1 MVGVGRGQ
9 MKCLKEK
16 YRRSKMLKEITLP
29 YDSWWDVSNY
39 PESGFY
45 KIIEADG
52 SHDTTVALVLKK
64 VQMIFLVADYT
75 EDIEKSINHVFQNYF
90 KKELDS
96 ISIISF
102 DDVLKAIAVT
112 QDPRVVKDLVK

>member
-1 MVGVGRGQ
+1 
-9 MKCLKEK
+9 
-16 YRRSKMLKEITLP
+16 MLKEITLP

-45 KIIEADG
+45 KIKDVDEKYNV
-52 SHDTTVALVLKK
+52 SVVLALKE

-75 EDIEKSINHVFQNYF
+75 EDIEKSINNVFQNYF
-90 KKELDS
+90 KKELNS
-96 ISIISF
+96 IESSKVKVEDTKSIISF

-112 QDPRVVKDLVK
+112 QDPRMIKDLVK

>member
-1 MVGVGRGQ
+1 MIGIGYGQ

-45 KIIEADG
+45 KVIDRDRVYIAK
-52 SHDTTVALVLKK
+52 VFVVLKEAG
-64 VQMIFLVADYT
+64 VGCLIFDYT
-75 EDIEKSINHVFQNYF
+75 EDIEKSINKMFQNYF
-90 KKELDS
+90 KRELDS
-96 ISIISF
+96 KSIISF

-112 QDPRVVKDLVK
+112 QDPKVIKDLVR

>member
-1 MVGVGRGQ
+1 
-9 MKCLKEK
+9 
-16 YRRSKMLKEITLP
+16 MLKEITLP

-90 KKELDS
+90 KKELNS
-96 ISIISF
+96 IESSKVKVEDTKSIISF

-112 QDPRVVKDLVK
+112 QDPRMIKDLVK